1 MPLQDAV
8 HLEVGL
14 STEFAFVFSCPG
26 RCESEAQL
34 PGPAKGATGAN
45 LDKLVRQLDPDRQL
59 PLLHRGQARITNAW
73 DQVEYIRT
81 RQPRVGRTEPE
92 LHEVLDCGN
101 LNRLSQELRDISRA
115 IICCGTM
122 AAAAVCR
129 IAALGELHNGVR
141 IAVAPHLGQ
150 QRLNSMF
157 SNRACDT
164 IQPPPATE
172 ARSAAALRRRRLRV
186 SLAAAWLRAQA
197 PEIFQP

>member
-8 HLEVGL
+8 HLEIGR

-26 RCESEAQL
+26 RCESEARP
-34 PGPAKGATGAN
+34 PGPAKGATGTN
-45 LDKLVRQLDPDRQL
+45 LDELVQQLDPNRQL

-73 DQVEYIRT
+73 DQVEYVRT
-81 RQPRVGRTEPE
+81 RRLRAGRTEPD
-92 LHEVLDCGN
+92 LHEVLEHGN
-101 LNRLSQELRDISRA
+101 LSRLSEELRDISRA

-157 SNRACDT
+157 SIRACDT

-172 ARSAAALRRRRLRV
+172 VSSVAGPRRRRLRV
-186 SLAAAWLRAQA
+186 SLAADWLRAQA
-197 PEIFQP
+197 PEIFQ

>member
-8 HLEVGL
+8 HLEIGR

-26 RCESEAQL
+26 RCESEARP
-34 PGPAKGATGAN
+34 PGPAKGATGTN
-45 LDKLVRQLDPDRQL
+45 LDELVQQLDPNRQL
-59 PLLHRGQARITNAW
+59 PLRHRGQARITNAW
-73 DQVEYIRT
+73 DQVEYVRT
-81 RQPRVGRTEPE
+81 RRPRAGRTEPD
-92 LHEVLDCGN
+92 LHEVLEHGN
-101 LNRLSQELRDISRA
+101 LSRLSEELRDISRA

-157 SNRACDT
+157 SIWACDT

-172 ARSAAALRRRRLRV
+172 VSSVSGPRRRRLRV
-186 SLAAAWLRAQA
+186 SLAADWLRAQA
-197 PEIFQP
+197 PEIFQ